1 MNLWA
6 QKMATTT
13 TAVTAVLNCLHL
25 DFCLINKITIYK
37 WMQSTNSTSSNIQ
50 IFSNVSSLLCVVYT
64 DLKLYYQCE
73 IEQNEWNKKWNE
85 RRKKKVIFVH
95 YMNLLDFY
103 GMSTTNLCDKH
114 ILYMHIFNL
123 RILATAYAYYSLCTL
138 LVCSVY
144 VYAQI

>member
-6 QKMATTT
+6 QKKNGNNNNSSHSSFKLFTSWFLFNKQNYNLQMNA
-13 TAVTAVLNCLHL
+13 
-25 DFCLINKITIYK
+25 INKFKFKYFRT
-37 WMQSTNSTSSNIQ
+37 
-50 IFSNVSSLLCVVYT
+50 FHLFLLCVVYT

-73 IEQNEWNKKWNE
+73 IEQKMK
-85 RRKKKVIFVH
+85 RTTRKKVIFVH

-103 GMSTTNLCDKH
+103 GVSTTNLCDKH

-123 RILATAYAYYSLCTL
+123 RILATAYAYYSLCSL